1 MSESSTSEQP
11 NIQRFLPAIIIGA
24 VIALIVLAWMKLHRG
39 AIRQRES
46 TTMPRP
52 IPIPEAQPI
61 TPQLDSVFRDT
72 FLILRSV
79 ISRRT
84 QIADSLRI
92 RLALALSAFGVAA
105 VFAGWHP
112 VLDDVTKVRGD
123 YFLVIA
129 GAILLFMA
137 LALIAS
143 RVGIRPRQMTFS
155 VPIFSG
161 GTLWF
166 FLLPAVVLMTVMLYW
181 LRPELAIRGFPYS
194 LSIAVNGFT
203 DSDFRW
209 FRVTGIALM
218 VIGLLPNLL
227 RFIKRPQQNLI
238 SRIPFYLPTMI
249 GAILLVMQAFWR
261 NAYPDVPLLAV
272 QHTPPANDQQL
283 ILMFSVMSPN
293 RRVMAGLSPR
303 MDARSGADRRRICA
317 ANLQNRKSVPGD
329 D

>member
-1 MSESSTSEQP
+1 MSESRTSEQS

-166 FLLPAVVLMTVMLYW
+166 
-181 LRPELAIRGFPYS
+181 
-194 LSIAVNGFT
+194 
-203 DSDFRW
+203 
-209 FRVTGIALM
+209 
-218 VIGLLPNLL
+218 
-227 RFIKRPQQNLI
+227 
-238 SRIPFYLPTMI
+238 
-249 GAILLVMQAFWR
+249 
-261 NAYPDVPLLAV
+261 
-272 QHTPPANDQQL
+272 
-283 ILMFSVMSPN
+283 
-293 RRVMAGLSPR
+293 
-303 MDARSGADRRRICA
+303 
-317 ANLQNRKSVPGD
+317 
-329 D
+329 